1 MIVFFFFFLIFLF
14 PDESLLRTVVLLG
27 CGKVQEKDSVLRIKP
42 CKMILN
48 YKSEQHTFQEAVR
61 CFSTNCVKLPQLQ
74 CNTQSVPSSLP
85 VNLKVVRH
93 YEFANTAVEL
103 FSIFTFIS

>member
-1 MIVFFFFFLIFLF
+1 MIVFFLLIFLF
-14 PDESLLRTVVLLG
+14 LDESLLGGLLLD